1 MISNFPF
8 TLQLDAMDCGPSC
21 LRMVAKY
28 YGRSYTLQTLRQ
40 RCFITREGV
49 SMLGISDAAESI
61 GFRTTGVKINFEQL
75 CNDVALPCIAH
86 WNHNHFVVVYKIKK
100 RGKKENQFT
109 IYVADPARG
118 LVEFNETEFMRCW
131 GVTKHEGRDCGT
143 ALLLQPGP
151 EFYDTED
158 EKKADDKNIGFFF
171 RYLRPYKSQLIQL
184 VLGMLTGSLLQMIF
198 PFLTQALV
206 DTGIRNHNLSFITLI
221 LIAQLVL
228 FVARL
233 SVDFIRSWIMLH
245 ITARINISLISDFLA
260 KLMRLPMDY
269 FDTKMV
275 GDIMQRIGDHS
286 RIESFL
292 TGSSL
297 NVIFSL
303 FNFVVFGAI
312 LAYYNLTV
320 LMIFLVGNTLYV
332 LWILSFMRWR
342 RKLDFKRFAQASA
355 SQSNVVQLI
364 TGMQEIKLNNCEKQK
379 RWQWERIQVKQFKI
393 SIQGLALGQYQ
404 QLGSVFFSQ
413 TTGILISFIAAK
425 AVVDGQMTL
434 GMMMALTYI
443 VGQVSAP
450 IEQFISFA
458 RAWQDA
464 KISLERLGEVHLK
477 QDEDQQSAMN
487 LTELPKDKSIH
498 INDLYFSYDGADRDY
513 VLDGINL
520 TIPHNRVTAIVG
532 ASGSGKTTLVK
543 LMLGFYQPNK
553 GIIKIGETGLQN
565 INPHVWRA
573 KTAAVLQDGFIFS
586 DTIANNI
593 AVGEDI
599 VDKTRLVEAV
609 KTANIGVF
617 IDSLPLGYNTKIGME
632 GNGVSQGQRQRILIA
647 RAVYHNP
654 EFIFFDEA
662 TNALDA
668 KNEREIMEHLEKFYR
683 GKTVVV
689 VAHRLSTVRNADNI
703 VVLDKGKVAEQ
714 GTHEELTERR
724 GNYYELVKNQ
734 LELGS

>member
-1 MISNFPF
+1 LLSKFPYIH
-8 TLQLDAMDCGPSC
+8 QLDGMDCGPAC
-21 LRMVAKY
+21 LRMVAKH
-28 YGRSYTLQTLRQ
+28 YGRTYTLQTLRQ
-40 RCFITREGV
+40 LCFITREGV

-75 CNDVALPCIAH
+75 SSDVQLPCIAH
-86 WNHNHFVVVYKIKK
+86 WNQNHFVVVYKIKK
-100 RGKKENQFT
+100 NRGGTFT
-109 IYVADPARG
+109 VYVADPARG
-118 LVEFNETEFMRCW
+118 LVKYTEEEFMRCW
-131 GVTKHEGRDCGT
+131 GVTKSEGRDCGT

-151 EFYDTED
+151 AFYEAED
-158 EKKADDKNIGFFF
+158 EKKVEDRNIGFFF

-260 KLMRLPMDY
+260 KLMRLPMNY

-312 LAYYNLTV
+312 LAYYNLSV
-320 LMIFLVGNTLYV
+320 LMVFLIGNTLYV
-332 LWILSFMRWR
+332 IWILSFMRWR

-393 SIQGLALGQYQ
+393 SIQSLALGQYQ

-434 GMMMALTYI
+434 GMMMSLTYI

-477 QDEDQQSAMN
+477 QDEDQQSAMS
-487 LTELPKDKSIH
+487 LTELPQDKTIH

-520 TIPHNRVTAIVG
+520 TILHNRVTAIVG

-553 GIIKIGETGLQN
+553 GTIKIGETGLQN

-573 KTAAVLQDGFIFS
+573 KTSAVLQDGFIFS

-609 KTANIGVF
+609 KTANIGEFV
-617 IDSLPLGYNTKIGME
+617 DSLPLGYNTKIGME
-632 GNGVSQGQRQRILIA
+632 GNGISQGQRQRILIA

-703 VVLDKGKVAEQ
+703 VVLDRGKVSEQ

-724 GNYYELVKNQ
+724 GMYYELVKNQ

>member
-1 MISNFPF
+1 
-8 TLQLDAMDCGPSC
+8 
-21 LRMVAKY
+21 MVAKH
-28 YGRSYTLQTLRQ
+28 YGRSYTIQTLRQ
-40 RCFITREGV
+40 RSFITREGV

-75 CNDVALPCIAH
+75 CDDVPLPCIAH
-86 WNHNHFVVVYKIKK
+86 WNQNHFVVVYKIKK
-100 RGKKENQFT
+100 RGKREKWGKQEKGGNRGSENSTSRSQYT

-118 LVEFNETEFMRCW
+118 LVAYNKEEFMRCW
-131 GVTKHEGRDCGT
+131 GVTKVDGRDCGT
-143 ALLLQPGP
+143 LLALQPGP

-158 EKKADDKNIGFFF
+158 EKKAEDRNIGFFF
-171 RYLRPYKSQLIQL
+171 RYLRPYKSQLLQL

-206 DTGIRNHNLSFITLI
+206 DNGIRNHNLSFITLI

-260 KLMRLPMDY
+260 KLMRLPMNY

-275 GDIMQRIGDHS
+275 GDIMQRIGDHG

-312 LAYYNLTV
+312 LAYYNLMV
-320 LMIFLVGNTLYV
+320 LFVFLIGNTLYV
-332 LWILSFMRWR
+332 IWILSFMRWR

-477 QDEDQQSAMN
+477 QDEDQQSAMSM
-487 LTELPKDKSIH
+487 TELPQDKTIRIS
-498 INDLYFSYDGADRDY
+498 DLYFSYDGADRDY
-513 VLDGINL
+513 VLDCINL
-520 TIPHNRVTAIVG
+520 EIPHNRVTAIVG

-553 GIIKIGETGLQN
+553 GTIKTGETSIQN

-599 VDKTRLVEAV
+599 IDKQRLVEAV
-609 KTANIGVF
+609 KTANIGEF
-617 IDSLPLGYNTKIGME
+617 IDSLPLSYNTKIGME
-632 GNGVSQGQRQRILIA
+632 GNGISQGQRQRILIA
-647 RAVYHNP
+647 RAVYQNP

-714 GTHEELTERR
+714 GTHEELTNRH
-724 GNYYELVKNQ
+724 GIYYDLVKNQ